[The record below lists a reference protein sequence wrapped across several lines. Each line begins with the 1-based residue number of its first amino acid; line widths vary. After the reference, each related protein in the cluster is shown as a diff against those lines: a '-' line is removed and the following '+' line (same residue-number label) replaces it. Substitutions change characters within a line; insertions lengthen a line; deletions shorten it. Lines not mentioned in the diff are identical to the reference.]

1 MIHLTLQIDK
11 VQCSGCVKC
20 TIKYFKKTNKMLGKD
35 EFNCD
40 YKILEKRWLK
50 NKDCE
55 SKGY

>member
-1 MIHLTLQIDK
+1 
-11 VQCSGCVKC
+11 
-20 TIKYFKKTNKMLGKD
+20 MLGKD